1 MLFEQFLHGNLVDL
15 HVLLDHHLLE
25 RLEVVDRENLLD
37 DSAVRG
43 IACTGLAR
51 SLELLSC
58 NAHLSN

>member
-1 MLFEQFLHGNLVDL
+1 MLFEQFLHGNLIDL